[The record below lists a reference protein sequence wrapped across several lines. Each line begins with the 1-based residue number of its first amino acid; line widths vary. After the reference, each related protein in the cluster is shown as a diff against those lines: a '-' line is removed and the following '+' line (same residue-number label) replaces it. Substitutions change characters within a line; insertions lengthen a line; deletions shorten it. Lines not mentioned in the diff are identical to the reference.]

1 MKLAEIIARQ
11 DEMQRYAENYQPKP
25 GDEISEP
32 ILLGI
37 RDLAASRAATEQTLR
52 GEIAKARIQGFSWR
66 DIGVMIGTSAQAA
79 RQRYGPYAAELALDL
94 TTTPQ

>member
-32 ILLGI
+32 IFS
-37 RDLAASRAATEQTLR
+37 ASVTSLPVVLPPSRRCGARSLRRASKDSA
-52 GEIAKARIQGFSWR
+52 GA
-66 DIGVMIGTSAQAA
+66 TSAS
-79 RQRYGPYAAELALDL
+79 
-94 TTTPQ
+94 